1 MKDLKKLNIIA
12 IRLLGR
18 HSLQEIFQIIVEEAN
33 IFFDTAFG
41 TIYLEQN
48 GNFNRVY
55 STLPDPIQTKPR
67 KNGYVYKTFKKGQIH
82 VVPLNTVTPIHP
94 ELSTLNTKFLIMIPL
109 TYRGKTI
116 GTLNLHSLK
125 DKKYVDQELEIF
137 KMFGSMASLA
147 ISEAESYAEIQNAL
161 ELRDFFIALA
171 GHELRTP
178 LTVISG
184 YIHLIKTKIKNN
196 KPIEYKWIEQLSW
209 ENERLNHLVHELLE
223 INQIKSGK
231 LQFDFQENDLE
242 RIVSHSITEFNALY
256 PQRNIIFKKLI
267 QNEFVTL
274 IADDQKLAQVIQGIL
289 DNAAKFSQKTSD
301 IIISLKE
308 NRNFYILT
316 ISDKGKGMNKE
327 DINKVFKGFYKPS
340 DNTKEG
346 LGLGLFLAK
355 YIVEKH
361 QGKITIQSKLHK
373 GTEVKVILPKL
384 EHDRTTRK
392 LSSSNT
398 RTNTKTKT

>member
-1 MKDLKKLNIIA
+1 MNDLKNLNLIA

-18 HSLQEIFQIIVEEAN
+18 HSLQEIFQIVVEEAN
-33 IFFDTAFG
+33 KLFSTSFG
-41 TIYLEQN
+41 TIYLEQE
-48 GNFNRVY
+48 GNFDRVF
-55 STLPDPIQTKPR
+55 STLPSAIQTKPR
-67 KNGYVYKTFKKGQIH
+67 KNGFVYQTFKKGELHI
-82 VVPLNTVTPIHP
+82 VPLGTVTPVHP
-94 ELSTLNTKFLIMIPL
+94 ELSGLNTKFLIMIPL

-116 GTLNLHSLK
+116 GTLNLHSTQEKEYVEK
-125 DKKYVDQELEIF
+125 DLEIF

-184 YIHLIKTKIKNN
+184 YIHLIKNKVQSN

-231 LQFDFQENDLE
+231 LQFDFKEHDLDAIIA
-242 RIVSHSITEFNALY
+242 RSISEFNIVY
-256 PQRNIIFKKLI
+256 PQRKIDFKKLI
-267 QNEFVTL
+267 NKEKTNL
-274 IADDQKLAQVIQGIL
+274 IADDKKLAQVIQGIL
-289 DNAAKFSQKTSD
+289 DNAAKFSQKMSD
-301 IIISLKE
+301 ITMSLTE
-308 NRNFYILT
+308 NGKFYIII
-316 ISDKGKGMNKE
+316 ISDKGKGMKKE

-361 QGKITIQSKLHK
+361 QGKITIQSKVNS
-373 GTEVKVILPKL
+373 GTEVKITLPKI
-384 EHDRTTRK
+384 EHDRTKPPAKSR
-392 LSSSNT
+392 
-398 RTNTKTKT
+398 TKTKIKS